1 MVELGHVEIAAKV
14 SMLSSYLVYPREDH
28 LEAAIH
34 VMGYLQLKH
43 NS

>member
-1 MVELGHVEIAAKV
+1 MVKLGCVDITTEV
-14 SMLSSYLVYPREDH
+14 SMLSAYLAYSPEGH

>member
-1 MVELGHVEIAAKV
+1 MVDLGRIDIATEV
-14 SMLSSYLVYPREDH
+14 SMILSYLAYPREGR
-28 LEAAIH
+28 LETAIH